1 MDKLARET
9 WAVVFLY
16 FIFLEMAKKQSK
28 TTKEKSAIKRKWS
41 SIQKDQEAKG
51 AVFLGRPEKFKTP
64 EELRKL
70 FNLYLASCQELVKVP
85 KEIPVQTEEV
95 DWEPLANKRKPWIK
109 MKNSLITEYTISE
122 QWKRTKIPTKL
133 GFYLFLGGISR
144 STRKSYEIAPDF
156 LDTVEAI
163 NNFFERV
170 LESWGLEWTMNPQM
184 VQFVLNTSYGRNPK
198 QLQENMEYSFTWI
211 EISDVTPEDT
221 EA

>member
-1 MDKLARET
+1 
-9 WAVVFLY
+9 
-16 FIFLEMAKKQSK
+16 MAKKQNK

-85 KEIPVQTEEV
+85 KEVPKGTHDRDNIRFWPKIQKISENILVT
-95 DWEPLANKRKPWIK
+95 
-109 MKNSLITEYTISE
+109 SFTISE
-122 QWKRTKIPTKL
+122 QRKRTKIPTKL
-133 GFYLFLGGISR
+133 GFYLFLGGMSHN
-144 STRKSYEIAPDF
+144 TRKSYEIREDF
-156 LDTVEAI
+156 LPTVEAI
-163 NNFFERV
+163 NNFFEWI

-198 QLQENMEYSFTWI
+198 NVIQEDSAQIIDE
-211 EISDVTPEDT
+211 SDLIDD
-221 EA
+221 

>member
-1 MDKLARET
+1 MDKLAKEV

-16 FIFLEMAKKQSK
+16 FIFRMAKKQNK
-28 TTKEKSAIKRKWS
+28 TTKEKSLIKRKWS
-41 SIQKDQEAKG
+41 SIQKDQESKG

-85 KEIPVQTEEV
+85 KEVPKETHDRDSIRFWPKIQKISENILVT
-95 DWEPLANKRKPWIK
+95 
-109 MKNSLITEYTISE
+109 SFTISE
-122 QWKRTKIPTKL
+122 ERKRTKIPTKL

-144 STRKSYEIAPDF
+144 STWKTYEIREDF

-170 LESWGLEWTMNPQM
+170 LESWGLEGTMNPQM

-198 QLQENMEYSFTWI
+198 NVIEETSDFVLDENEL
-211 EISDVTPEDT
+211 SDD
-221 EA
+221 

>member
-1 MDKLARET
+1 MDQLAREV

-16 FIFLEMAKKQSK
+16 FIFFLMAKKQNK
-28 TTKEKSAIKRKWS
+28 TTKEKSLIKRKWS

-122 QWKRTKIPTKL
+122 QRKRTKVPTKL
-133 GFYLFLGGISR
+133 GFYLFLGGMSR

-163 NNFFERV
+163 NNFFEWV
-170 LESWGLEWTMNPQM
+170 LESGGLEGTMNPQM

-198 QLQENMEYSFTWI
+198 NVIEETSDFVLDENEL
-211 EISDVTPEDT
+211 SDD
-221 EA
+221 

>member
-1 MDKLARET
+1 
-9 WAVVFLY
+9 
-16 FIFLEMAKKQSK
+16 MAKKQNK

-51 AVFLGRPEKFKTP
+51 AVFLGRPEKFKSP
-64 EELRKL
+64 EELRDL

-95 DWEPLANKRKPWIK
+95 DWEPLANRKKPWIK

-122 QWKRTKIPTKL
+122 QRKRTKVPTKL
-133 GFYLFLGGISR
+133 GFYLFLGGMSR

-163 NNFFERV
+163 NNFFEWV
-170 LESWGLEWTMNPQM
+170 LESGGLEGTMNPQM

-198 QLQENMEYSFTWI
+198 NVIEETSDFVLDENEL
-211 EISDVTPEDT
+211 SDD
-221 EA
+221 